1 MSGTTALIRPC
12 SPFKRGLLGG
22 TSRAALARTLAL
34 GSLALMAGMVP
45 SGPAAAQSL
54 SSVRGQGKAMA
65 AALPAGAGSSAVLT
79 GAQQNA
85 MLRQIQIQGR
95 VGASAD
101 LARQAQAAA
110 RAAAI
115 AAGSGIPD
123 GIATGGLMPV
133 TDKRRNN
140 DPTNLEGLL
149 TWDGAAE
156 QVKSSTS
163 DGKTTVTVDQTQS
176 RAVLS
181 WNSFNVGSNTTL
193 VFDQKGNSDW
203 SVLNRVVGSTAP
215 STIAGSIKADGLV
228 MILNQ
233 NGVLFTGSSQ
243 VNTRSLV
250 ASTLEIGARTKTVNN
265 VQVQRTLVERSQE
278 FLDGMTRL
286 QLETAPTTRT
296 GTVEVAAGAR
306 LTSTGDGYLVL
317 SGMTVKNAGSLS
329 AANGDIGLL
338 AGTAYIGVNKSDTN
352 EANPNDIKLS
362 STESQNFHGLTF
374 RAASTNTSTTG
385 LGGVATNTGLIE
397 SARGSIQMLAG
408 KANYNTRTGQLD
420 QEAGVVV
427 NNGVLLSST
436 SVSRNGAIKLSAPI
450 VSLLSNSVISI
461 LPDSSPTALP
471 TDSTS
476 LANFRPSFIQID
488 GTPTT
493 TGVDKTTVGVEIAGG
508 SLIYAPSADIRIGFN
523 TTTGGASTDAFDT
536 VSQSAISGGQVLID
550 SGAVID
556 ASGLKDVTIPAS
568 RNLIKISPVT
578 GNDLANTPNYR
589 DGSVLKGA
597 TVYVDPRLSGVRAD
611 GTRWVGSP
619 LIDAAAYAEQVG
631 ATAAELMTSGGTIT
645 IAGGTVPTSGSRPA
659 NGLTPGP
666 GVVIKQG
673 ASLDVSG
680 GWTRFE
686 GGPVRTTKLIAAD
699 GSIVDIGSA
708 DPNVQYVGIYTG
720 TTVTQPR
727 WGVSTTYG
735 DPLSNI
741 YRQTSPYALGAD
753 AGAVLIYGSSQVLDG
768 TLYGEAY
775 AGRIQA
781 SLGKEGTA
789 RSGLT
794 GDRRHMQGSSDE
806 LPADALLV
814 INDLGRGSGTGNP
827 YPGGGDV
834 EIVAAGAY
842 GALAGDLPLLQ
853 TVSMDAATGTVTLT
867 APTRN
872 AEQQAALDARLR
884 VVTLSDSMLTGLGQ
898 VSVTTNGTFT
908 IADGAH
914 VRLGYGGI
922 LDVLA
927 GQTITIAKGAA
938 ITAPSGEILLKTARL
953 GTYYT
958 AVNDTPLAGNAIGA
972 TGSIFEPLRNPTRG
986 NLPMAGDYDVIVD
999 GALSVAGRWVNLL
1012 RDRSNE
1018 DVTGGAYL
1026 DGGSITITAAANVV
1040 APKAGTEA
1048 ATVGLSRTGEYVD
1061 VSGSVLVNE
1070 TALLDLSAGGRVLAD
1085 AGFDLSG
1092 RGGNLSLS
1100 ADTAYFTGATSQG
1113 ARTSQTST
1121 GVATGPDDGNLPRNP
1136 DKVRARVLIAPAARI
1151 RSDGFAGGGSFSLV
1165 TPEFSFGDG
1174 VAAQTGT
1181 QLPLDFLATHG
1192 FATYTITSN
1201 KTALFA
1207 NTLNNLGGYH
1217 AMLATQ
1223 TLEIGEGQTL
1233 RLTHTALPGAALL
1246 TADQATALRDL
1257 ASGGNVY
1264 SVLTAAIPTD
1274 AYDRESTSLALGGSL
1289 ELVVSSGGAILGDAG
1304 SRLTVGRL
1312 LNAGSIVIHGGTI
1325 TQSASLFSYGTLDT
1339 LDARLI
1345 RGIQVEGQ
1353 DITRLLNLD
1362 AGCITSNRCE
1372 TRTNTG
1378 GVLIK
1383 VTGANSFRLATN
1395 AEIFGTNNTMETGYY
1410 LLGELGAMD
1419 GIVLAA
1425 GSTTDLSGISL
1436 HNPRAFG
1443 LKNGVY
1449 SALTQGRIYAGGT
1462 LEAAAPV
1469 VGQTLGGTGRGFHIT
1484 IEGTRTADDGTVQS
1498 GAVLDLRGS
1507 SDRYDQLGR
1516 GSGLVQRSAYELSPV
1531 WSNGGTLS
1539 AYGGLD
1545 LGNGARI
1552 SAGGGGG
1559 GASGGSLLVRD
1570 PTLSQSTG
1578 PLAADAITAAGFVN
1592 FTAVGTLTA
1601 TGNVQLSLPG
1611 RFTLT
1616 GITAADVNYPAGGIN
1631 SWLRAGDGTL
1641 RIDAAY
1647 VRLESAAQTASSATL
1662 GGSGSIT
1669 LHGGLVDVAGGIR
1682 ATGNLALISDGDLRL
1697 IGAPYSVQIRSLG
1710 TDGVLGGTL
1719 SVTGD
1724 LNLSAAQIYATTGT
1738 SFNLSAP
1745 GRTITLG
1752 RTTAV
1757 LPATPYSAGSSLT
1770 LTAKDIV
1777 QGGVLRAPLGSLT
1790 FNATGAVTL
1799 RDGSQTSVSA
1809 NGLKIPYGT
1818 TTDGVE
1824 WYFTPT
1830 GGSALVA
1837 PPEKRLTINGSTVDI
1852 QTGATVD
1859 ISGGG
1864 DVYAYEFV
1872 PGNTG
1877 TRDVLDRYNADRYS
1891 SGNGYLYPDG
1901 RQVYA
1906 IVPGLSD
1913 AAVAGAYDPIY
1924 SADYA
1929 NLYSGSLVG
1938 QRVYLSDVPGLA
1950 AGWYTLLPAKY
1961 AMLPGG
1967 VRVVERT
1974 ELAGKIA
1981 PDFHSGSLDGTV
1993 TVAGQLGTLTG
2004 TDHTLRAF
2012 DVQSQD
2018 VFLKYSKIVLT
2029 TGNDYFAKQAAHNST
2044 TVPQLAR
2051 DAGRLILAPTRSLT
2065 VNGNMLTAAAE
2076 GGRGSQ
2082 VDLSAAVIDIVS
2094 TLPATPASDRLVL
2107 TAGTLS
2113 ALKADSLL
2121 IGGTRV
2127 EQSDGSTLLGASR
2140 TTRPSNSA
2148 APPVEIYTPVIASRI
2163 TIANDAAHV
2172 LTAGEV
2178 LLLASGSIT
2187 LADGAAIAATGTLA
2201 DSRTTNYVVG
2211 RAADSANAAIAGT
2224 GALVRIANGPER
2236 LLARNGTVAGTAMLS
2251 VGAASLAG
2259 QSLLLD
2265 SSGGFSLSS
2274 DVRLSEVK
2282 SVALGADRITLGAS
2296 ASTGIV
2302 LTPALQA
2309 TLTGRAL
2316 TLNARSSIDLA
2327 SGSYSFGTLRLDAP
2341 TLRSLDGGS
2350 VSISAD
2356 RLTLGN
2362 VNSAAAVCSADCGS
2376 GQLALTAKEIVVG
2389 PGMVTQAGFGGGLD
2403 LSASAGLF
2411 TRGSGGLAAGLA
2423 DLRLHTP
2430 YLGDRDEQTAAGA
2443 DVAPQASLTSLAAL
2457 SIDTAGAGSITLPAG
2472 LSGSSLALSG
2482 ASVDISG
2489 SRVRATAG
2497 KLDIKATRG
2506 DIRIGDGAVVET
2518 PGFTAR
2524 FGASDDQVNATAP
2537 GGSLSLTA
2545 VTGTIRLG
2553 SSGTLSV
2560 GGSSGAGGSL
2570 SLSAGGSVALDGRID
2585 GKAPEGG
2592 ARLAIDSGAAL
2603 DVSALV
2609 RSGTAAGFDKSISL
2623 RSGSGDLVLEAG
2635 QSVKTGSLSLTADGG
2650 AIRIAGTI
2658 DTSGINGGDV
2668 SLYGRSGVTLDS
2680 TAIIDASAKG
2690 YGSDTV
2696 GRNDDSRSASGGTV
2710 TLGTDFLAGSTSTD
2724 ADGAISGRSGAIRI
2738 DSGAVIDVSARRPGD
2753 RLVRIVRAG
2762 VVNYQVVTGDRGGS
2776 VHLRTPVI
2784 GSAGSG
2790 SVNVAV
2796 ADAVGSIRGAAS
2808 VVLEG
2813 YRRWDLAQ
2821 VAASGTYTG
2830 VTISNGTA
2838 SLNPATGQD
2847 GLRYSDSTGFS
2858 YDVRGGLNFLAD
2870 RDASGRHETMVSFV
2884 QDFDVSGSIG
2894 SLARLTNFTAAPGV
2908 ELSYSG
2914 SISLDA
2920 PWNLAA
2926 GAVDYAAGVA
2936 DGSITR
2942 LADGT
2947 HVAVSGRE
2955 GDIFSRH
2962 TGLLYRVDGTVG
2974 GAAGILALRAGGD
2987 VNINKAVNDGFF
2999 TFADGEN
3006 LTYLRG
3012 QTGNRIIPLTGTTL
3026 VLVNNDSA
3034 NPPAIYNP
3042 VRLTADANAVS
3053 PTDSARPF
3061 NAAQLFPSLGDGSAA
3076 DSWSYRLVAGASDST
3091 APDRTLP
3098 VSTGRLM
3105 ISGATSGTVT
3115 TPAAS
3120 FTGDVLFDTTSATG
3134 LPTGGLALNAWA
3146 AWYAA
3151 TYGTNAR
3158 VALNYNGNQLSAT
3171 ERAAYTNAYAAYGLN
3186 FTITQ
3191 VGNVPIGIL
3200 AGLLTRTDLTSNGVS
3215 LLSRVNWSISG
3226 TTNYYTAQTFVRTG
3240 TGTIRLGAAGN
3251 VQLYDPSTALP
3262 TFREGSNTRT
3272 LGGSAVY
3279 TAGRQ
3284 LTSLP
3289 ARTLSDPLTGA
3300 VVNLPAFR
3308 LTPAA
3313 GSYYLTDGG
3322 DIRVTAGGD
3331 VLSVRVNSQSST
3343 YGLGGSA
3350 YQTTQGTIQ
3359 AGAVVNATCT
3369 SLACALMGFPEG
3381 FGALGGGDISVVAN
3395 GNISD
3400 VTLVAA
3406 ASTVKSSAG
3415 STNLLYL
3422 FGGGDVTAS
3431 AGKSL
3436 LGNRVDVASG
3446 RADLSALGNVATASA
3461 TGSAFPPVTNGL
3473 RLRLYDADVTVSAG
3487 GSLFLSEV
3495 ATYTASDN
3503 NNTENLDFTYAP
3515 GASLDLRA
3523 NGDVA
3528 YQAYESESS
3537 KTYDLLPGSLSVLS
3551 VTGDVDLYSMPEAGR
3566 TRHLTLYPDATGQ
3579 LQVLAGGNIGAVV
3592 INMEDSDPGYLPGL
3606 FSNVLFSNASSN
3618 PTPNGRQWGL
3628 PYILPGQSEAQKR
3641 YNHSEFLL
3649 TNRDNSPVRM
3659 AAGGDISNLSL
3670 FLPKQARISAGNDIV
3685 NMVFIGQNL
3694 GADDISR
3701 ITAGRD
3707 ITASS
3712 VLARRS
3718 PYGLVNSNG
3727 AVVTGD
3733 YRPTVAGNLFMIG
3746 GSGALFLEAGR
3757 DLGPFAS
3764 SAEIGL
3770 FLSNGSGN
3778 SWSTSNMNLG
3788 GGILSVGAEMNPYLQ
3803 SLVAAA
3809 GGTDLY
3815 TFFGVGNGADWSA
3828 LRETYLN
3835 PANLDKLEDD
3845 LFEQKRTVRTVAG
3858 FTVEETEVFRDKPL
3872 YAPILI
3878 AWMQAEHPEALAAKG
3893 VAAGQS
3899 PSFQQAYEAFTS
3911 LDVLTQRRFL
3921 IDKVYF
3927 NELGAA
3933 ADPKGNS
3940 YLQYSRGYTA
3950 VNLLFPASLGYT
3962 QNGLSGGLGAVGETK
3977 STGDLDLRL
3986 ATIQT
3991 GWGGDIRILGPGGR
4005 ILAGSTVRTD
4015 QQIQRRNSAL
4025 TNLLLGRPRTDDFIS
4040 GIPGQNTVY
4049 TSTIISIPSG
4059 LEGILSLRGGSIYSF
4074 TDGSL
4079 VLNQSRLFTQAGDNI
4094 ILWSSNGDLNAG
4106 QGPKTS
4112 ANYPPVTITTQPGP
4126 VYLVDAQ
4133 AGTSGAGIGAF
4144 DPDTEDDQ
4152 VPSVALLAPRGT
4164 VDAGDAG
4171 VRVRGTLS
4179 IAAAAVANAAN
4190 FDVSGPSFGMVA
4202 QGGISNS
4209 VQVQSLGATAAVDA
4223 AVKELTSRDRP
4234 TTRTELLLELVDD
4247 PKDDKDSTLQ

>member
-34 GSLALMAGMVP
+34 GSLALIAGMVP
-45 SGPAAAQSL
+45 SGSATAQSL
-54 SSVRGQGKAMA
+54 SSVRGQGKSMA

-95 VGASAD
+95 VGAAAD

-110 RAAAI
+110 RAAAV

-123 GIATGGLMPV
+123 GIAAGGLMPV

-140 DPTNLEGLL
+140 DPANLEGLL

-250 ASTLEIGARTKTVNN
+250 VSTLEIGAQTKSVNN

-286 QLETAPTTRT
+286 QLETAPTTKT
-296 GTVEVAAGAR
+296 GTVEVAAGAQ

-352 EANPNDIKLS
+352 EANPSDITLS
-362 STESQNFHGLTF
+362 SAESQNFHGLTF

-385 LGGVATNTGLIE
+385 LGGVASNTGLIN

-408 KANYNTRTGQLD
+408 KANYNTQTGQLD
-420 QEAGVVV
+420 QDAGVVV
-427 NNGVLLSST
+427 NDGVLLSST

-461 LPDSSPTALP
+461 LPDSSPTTLP

-488 GTPTT
+488 GTPTA
-493 TGVDKTTVGVEIAGG
+493 TGIGKTTTSVEIAGG
-508 SLIYAPSADIRIGFN
+508 SLIYAPSGDIRIGFN
-523 TTTGGASTDAFDT
+523 TTTGGAGTDAFDT
-536 VSQSAISGGQVLID
+536 VSQSAIAGGQVLID

-556 ASGLKDVTIPAS
+556 ASGLKDIVIPAS

-659 NGLTPGP
+659 NGYTPGP

-727 WGVSTTYG
+727 WGISTTYG

-842 GALAGDLPLLQ
+842 SALAGDLPLLQ

-867 APTRN
+867 APTRSD
-872 AEQQAALDARLR
+872 EQQAALDARLR

-908 IADGAH
+908 VADGAQ

-938 ITAPSGEILLKTARL
+938 ISAPSGEISLKTARL

-958 AVNDTPLAGNAIGA
+958 AVGDTSLAGNTIGA
-972 TGSIFEPLRNPTRG
+972 TGSVFEPLRNTARG
-986 NLPMAGDYDVIVD
+986 NLPQAGDYDVNVD
-999 GALSVAGRWVNLL
+999 GTLSVAGRWVNLL
-1012 RDRSNE
+1012 QDRSNE
-1018 DVTGGAYL
+1018 DITGGAYL
-1026 DGGSITITAAANVV
+1026 DGGSITITAAANIV
-1040 APKAGTEA
+1040 APKAGTESS
-1048 ATVGLSRTGEYVD
+1048 TVGLSRTGEYVD
-1061 VSGSVLVNE
+1061 ASGSVLINE
-1070 TALLDLSAGGRVLAD
+1070 TAQLDLSAGGRVLAD
-1085 AGFDLSG
+1085 ASFDLSG
-1092 RGGNLSLS
+1092 KGGNLSLS
-1100 ADTAYFTGATSQG
+1100 AATAYFTGATSWG
-1113 ARTSQTST
+1113 TRTSQTSG
-1121 GVATGPDDGNLPRNP
+1121 GVATGPDDGTLPRNP

-1174 VAAQTGT
+1174 EAAQTGT

-1192 FATYTITSN
+1192 FATYNITSD

-1246 TADQATALRDL
+1246 TADQAAALRDL
-1257 ASGGNVY
+1257 ASGGDVY
-1264 SVLTAAIPTD
+1264 SVLTAAIPAD
-1274 AYDRESTSLALGGSL
+1274 AYDRESTSLILGGSL
-1289 ELVVSSGGAILGDAG
+1289 ELVVRPGGAILGDAG
-1304 SRLTVGRL
+1304 SRLTAGRL
-1312 LNAGSIVIHGGTI
+1312 LNAGSIVIHGGTL
-1325 TQSASLFSYGTLDT
+1325 TQSASLFSYGPADT
-1339 LDARLI
+1339 LDSQLI

-1353 DITRLLNLD
+1353 DVTRLLNLD
-1362 AGCITSNRCE
+1362 ASCITGRSCE

-1383 VTGANSFRLATN
+1383 GTGTNTYRLATN
-1395 AEIFGTNNTMETGYY
+1395 AEIFGTSDTTQTGYY

-1449 SALTQGRIYAGGT
+1449 SPLTQGRIYAGGT

-1469 VGQTLGGTGRGFHIT
+1469 IGQTQGTTGRGFRIT
-1484 IEGTRTADDGTVQS
+1484 VEGTRTAGNGTVTP

-1507 SDRYDQLGR
+1507 SDRYDQLGS
-1516 GSGLVQRSAYELSPV
+1516 GSGLMQRSAYELSPV

-1539 AYGGLD
+1539 AYSGLD
-1545 LGNGARI
+1545 LGDGARI
-1552 SAGGGGG
+1552 AAGGGGG

-1570 PTLSQSTG
+1570 PTLSQSVG

-1601 TGNVQLSLPG
+1601 TGDVQLTLPG

-1616 GITAADVNYPAGGIN
+1616 GITAADVNYPAGGLN
-1631 SWLRAGDGTL
+1631 SWLRPGDGTL

-1647 VRLESAAQTASSATL
+1647 VRLESAAQTASTATL

-1697 IGAPYSVQIRSLG
+1697 IGAPYSTLIPAYG
-1710 TDGVLGGTL
+1710 TDGVLGGIL

-1724 LNLSAAQIYATTGT
+1724 LSLSAAQIYATTGT

-1745 GRTITLG
+1745 GRTITLD
-1752 RTTAV
+1752 RTTTV

-1799 RDGSQTSVSA
+1799 RDGSLTSVSA

-1824 WYFTPT
+1824 WYFSPT

-1837 PPEKRLTINGSTVDI
+1837 PPEKRLTINGSSVDV
-1852 QTGATVD
+1852 QAGATVD

-1877 TRDVLDRYNADRYS
+1877 TRDLLDRYNADPYS

-1929 NLYSGSLVG
+1929 ALYSGSLVG

-1967 VRVVERT
+1967 IRVVERT

-2029 TGNDYFAKQAAHNST
+2029 TGDDYFAKQAAHDNA

-2051 DAGRLILAPTRSLT
+2051 DAGRLVLAPTRSLT
-2065 VNGNMLTAAAE
+2065 VNGSMQTAAAT

-2082 VDLSAAVIDIVS
+2082 VDLSASVIDIVS
-2094 TLPATPASDRLVL
+2094 SLPATPASDRLVI
-2107 TAGTLS
+2107 TADTLS

-2127 EQSDGSTLLGASR
+2127 EQSDGTTLLGASR

-2148 APPVEIYTPVIASRI
+2148 APPVEIYTPAIASRI
-2163 TIANDAAHV
+2163 TVANDAAHV

-2201 DSRTTNYVVG
+2201 DSRTSNYVVG
-2211 RAADSANAAIAGT
+2211 RASDSANAAIAGT

-2282 SVALGADRITLGAS
+2282 SVALGADRITLGAT
-2296 ASTGIV
+2296 ASSGIV

-2316 TLNARSSIDLA
+2316 TLNARSGIDLA
-2327 SGSYSFGTLRLDAP
+2327 SGSYSFGTLRLDTP

-2350 VSISAD
+2350 VAISAD

-2403 LSASAGLF
+2403 LTASAGLF

-2443 DVAPQASLTSLAAL
+2443 DVAPKASLTSLAAL

-2497 KLDIKATRG
+2497 KLDIKATAG
-2506 DIRIGDGAVVET
+2506 DIRIDNGAVVET

-2524 FGASDDQVNATAP
+2524 FGASDDQVSASAP

-2545 VTGTIRLG
+2545 VTGTVRLG

-2570 SLSAGGSVALDGRID
+2570 SLTAGSSVILDGHID
-2585 GKAPEGG
+2585 GKAPDGG

-2603 DVSALV
+2603 DVSTLV
-2609 RSGTAAGFDKSISL
+2609 RSGTASGFDRSISL

-2650 AIRIAGTI
+2650 IVRIAGTI

-2680 TAIIDASAKG
+2680 TAVIDASARG
-2690 YGSDTV
+2690 YGSDSV

-2724 ADGAISGRSGAIRI
+2724 ADGAISGRSGTIRI

-2753 RLVRIVRAG
+2753 RLVRILRAG
-2762 VVNYQVVTGDRGGS
+2762 VVNYQVVSSDRGGS
-2776 VHLRTPVI
+2776 VHLRAPVI

-2796 ADAVGSIRGAAS
+2796 ADAIGSIRGAAS

-2830 VTISNGTA
+2830 VTISNGNA

-2858 YDVRGGLNFLAD
+2858 YDVQSGLNFLAD

-2894 SLARLTNFTAAPGV
+2894 SLARLTSFTAAPGV

-2962 TGLLYRVDGTVG
+2962 TGLLYRVDGKVG

-2987 VNINKAVNDGFF
+2987 VNINQRLNDGFF
-2999 TFADGEN
+2999 TFADSDSLSTLAGGST
-3006 LTYLRG
+3006 L
-3012 QTGNRIIPLTGTTL
+3012 IIPWTCVSSRCSAASGTQELTMPASLLTPI
-3026 VLVNNDSA
+3026 SA
-3034 NPPAIYNP
+3034 TNPA
-3042 VRLTADANAVS
+3042 RLTADANAVS
-3053 PTDSARPF
+3053 PTDSTRPF
-3061 NAAQLFPSLGDGSAA
+3061 TAAVLFPLLADGQAA
-3076 DSWSYRLVAGASDST
+3076 DSWSYSLTAGAASST
-3091 APDRTLP
+3091 DPARTGLGAEARLRIAGDRVTRP
-3098 VSTGRLM
+3098 TGNR
-3105 ISGATSGTVT
+3105 T
-3115 TPAAS
+3115 
-3120 FTGDVLFDTTSATG
+3120 VLFDDKIASGGPTSG
-3134 LPTGGLALNAWA
+3134 LTLADWLA
-3146 AWYAA
+3146 AWDAVYSGSSKLFRVTFGSAA
-3151 TYGTNAR
+3151 AFNAALSPAEQTRYINAGYSVVFDTLSVSVRGTSSSDIAR
-3158 VALNYNGNQLSAT
+3158 
-3171 ERAAYTNAYAAYGLN
+3171 
-3186 FTITQ
+3186 
-3191 VGNVPIGIL
+3191 
-3200 AGLLTRTDLTSNGVS
+3200 LLTRTDLTSDGTS
-3215 LLSRVNWSISG
+3215 LLSRATGGGSTVFH
-3226 TTNYYTAQTFVRTG
+3226 APTFVRTG
-3240 TGTIRLGAAGN
+3240 TGDIGLHAAGD
-3251 VQLYDPSTALP
+3251 VQLYDPANQAVTEA
-3262 TFREGSNTRT
+3262 GQT
-3272 LGGSAVY
+3272 LGGAAIY
-3279 TAGRQ
+3279 TAGRY
-3284 LTSLP
+3284 LPSLP
-3289 ARTLSDPLTGA
+3289 GRSLPDPLTGA
-3300 VVNLPAFR
+3300 QITIPA
-3308 LTPAA
+3308 LAITSTATGA
-3313 GSYYLTDGG
+3313 YLTDGG
-3322 DIRVTAGGD
+3322 SIIITAGGD
-3331 VLSVRVNSQSST
+3331 VVSKRSEAENDYLTDLGSIRTGAYDYQVVSKNYNGMALRE
-3343 YGLGGSA
+3343 GL
-3350 YQTTQGTIQ
+3350 
-3359 AGAVVNATCT
+3359 AT
-3369 SLACALMGFPEG
+3369 
-3381 FGALGGGDISVVAN
+3381 LGGGSLSVEA
-3395 GNISD
+3395 GGD
-3400 VTLVAA
+3400 VTDLGLIAA
-3406 ASTVKSSAG
+3406 ASTVRTVNG
-3415 STNLLYL
+3415 STGLLHL
-3422 FGGGDVTAS
+3422 FGGGDITVF
-3431 AGKSL
+3431 AGGDL
-3436 LGNRVDVASG
+3436 LGGRVDGPSG
-3446 RADLSALGNVATASA
+3446 RVALTALGDVAKAGTVG
-3461 TGSAFPPVTNGL
+3461 TTTTVNGL

-3495 ATYTASDN
+3495 ATYTVSEDN
-3503 NNTENLDFTYAP
+3503 NQETLDFTYAP
-3515 GASLDLRA
+3515 GASLSLRA

-3551 VTGDVDLYSMPEAGR
+3551 VTGDVDLYSMPQAGR
-3566 TRHLTLYPDATGQ
+3566 VRHLILYPDANGQ
-3579 LQVLAGGNIGAVV
+3579 LQILAGGSIGAVV
-3592 INMEDSDPGYLPGL
+3592 VDMEDSDPGYLPGL
-3606 FSNVLFSNASSN
+3606 FSNVLFSSASSD

-3649 TNRDNSPVRM
+3649 INRDNSPVRV

-3685 NMVFIGQNL
+3685 NMVFVGQNL
-3694 GADDISR
+3694 GASDISR

-3712 VLARRS
+3712 ILARRS
-3718 PYGLVNSNG
+3718 PYGVVNSNG
-3727 AVVTGD
+3727 SPITGD

-3770 FLSNGSGN
+3770 FLSGSPRN
-3778 SWSTSNMNLG
+3778 SWSKSNMSLG

-3878 AWMQAEHPEALAAKG
+3878 AWMQAEHPEALAAQG

-3899 PSFQQAYEAFTS
+3899 PSFQQAYDAFAG

-4025 TNLLLGRPRTDDFIS
+4025 INLLRGRSPTDEYTA
-4040 GIPGQNTVY
+4040 GIPGQNTVF
-4049 TSTIISIPSG
+4049 TSTIVSIPSG

-4079 VLNQSRLFTQAGDNI
+4079 VLNQSRLFTQAGDDI

-4126 VYLVDAQ
+4126 VYLVDAR
-4133 AGTSGAGIGAF
+4133 AGTTGAGIGAF
-4144 DPDTEDDQ
+4144 DPDTEDENE
-4152 VPSVALLAPRGT
+4152 PSVALLAPRGT

-4190 FDVSGPSFGMVA
+4190 FDVSGTSFGLVA
-4202 QGGISNS
+4202 QGGISSS

-4234 TTRTELLLELVDD
+4234 TTRTELLLELLDE